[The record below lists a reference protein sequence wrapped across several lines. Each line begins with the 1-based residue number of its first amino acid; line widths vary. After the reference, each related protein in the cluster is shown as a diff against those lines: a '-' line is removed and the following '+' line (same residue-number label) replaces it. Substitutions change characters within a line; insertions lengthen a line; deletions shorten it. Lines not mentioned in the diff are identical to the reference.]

1 MKKECRLDPEIFMLE
16 HKAVRLAAVAIF
28 CPKNNVPTPLSKSG
42 GGGGWAFSTP
52 MLMMVFTPLASF

>member
-28 CPKNNVPTPLSKSG
+28 CPKNNVPTPFQKAG
-42 GGGGWAFSTP
+42 GGGGGGGGHF
-52 MLMMVFTPLASF
+52 LHLC